1 MLHADIIP
9 GQTQTK
15 QDEDLLF
22 RLLRQLD
29 LAPEAS
35 QRATA
40 TAIGVSLGRLNGLL
54 KRAKDAGF
62 VSVSDRAGPDKRQ
75 RFAYSVTHRGAAE
88 KNRLTDRF
96 LARKFAEYDALHAE
110 LTGTTSG
117 LAPLKHRTKL
127 VQNNLAPI
135 PELYVSY
142 DSSQKLKVEA
152 ADLTSWD
159 LSPRQICDLELLMNG
174 GFNPL
179 KGFLTE
185 ADYNG
190 VVDNMRLE
198 DGTLWPMPI
207 TLDVS
212 EEFADK
218 IELGQDI
225 ALRDQEGVIL
235 GTMTVTD
242 RWTPDKA
249 KEAEKVFG
257 ANDEAHPAVDY
268 LHNTAGAVYLGGPVT
283 GIQQPIHYDFRARRD
298 TPNELRAYFRK
309 LGWRKVVAFQT
320 RNPLHRAHQELTF
333 RAAREVEANLLIHP
347 VVGMT
352 KPGDVDHFTRVR
364 CYEAVLDKYPG
375 STTTMSLL
383 NLAMRMAGPREAV
396 WHGLIR
402 RNHGCTHFIVGRDHA
417 GPGSNSQGEDFYGPY
432 DAQDLF
438 REHQEEI
445 GIEMVDFKHMVYVQ
459 ERAQYEPMDEIED
472 KDNVTIL
479 NISGTELRRRLA
491 EGLEIPDWF
500 SFPEVVTELRKTRP
514 PRSDQGFTVFFTGF
528 SGSGKSTIANALMVK
543 LMEMGGRPVTLLDG
557 DIVRKNLSSELGF
570 SKEHRDLNIQRIG
583 YVASEITKNGGIA
596 ICAPI
601 APYAT
606 TRKRVRQMIEEYG
619 AFCEVHVATS
629 IEECERRDRKGLYK
643 LARAGKIAE
652 FTGISDPYDVPENPE
667 LSVETENVDVDNC
680 AHQVILKLEQ
690 MGLIAG

>member
-1 MLHADIIP
+1 M
-9 GQTQTK
+9 QTEPTSMSTE
-15 QDEDLLF
+15 DEDHLF

-29 LAPEAS
+29 LTPAAS
-35 QRATA
+35 QRALA
-40 TAIGVSLGRLNGLL
+40 AAVGMSLGRLNGLL
-54 KRAKDAGF
+54 RAATDAGF
-62 VSVSDRAGPDKRQ
+62 IEVTDHDSADKRK
-75 RFAYSVTHRGAAE
+75 RVAYALTLRGGST
-88 KNRLTDRF
+88 KNRLTNAF
-96 LARKFAEYDALHAE
+96 LKRKFAEYDALHAE

-117 LAPLKHRTKL
+117 LSPFRHRTKL
-127 VQNNLAPI
+127 MQNNLAPI
-135 PELYVSY
+135 PELYVSF
-142 DSSQKLKVEA
+142 DSSQKMKMDA
-152 ADLTSWD
+152 ADLTSHD
-159 LSPRQICDLELLMNG
+159 LTLRQICDLELLMNG

-185 ADYNG
+185 EDYNG
-190 VVDNMRLE
+190 VVDNMRLA

-212 EEFADK
+212 KDYAEGVE
-218 IELGQDI
+218 IGQDI

-242 RWTPDKA
+242 KWTPNKA

-257 ANDEAHPAVDY
+257 ADDSAHPAVNY
-268 LHNTAGAVYLGGPVT
+268 LHNTAGDVYLGGPVT
-283 GIQQPIHYDFRARRD
+283 GIQQPVHYDFRGRRD

-309 LGWRKVVAFQT
+309 MGWRKVVAFQT

-333 RAAREVEANLLIHP
+333 RAAKEAQANLLIHP
-347 VVGMT
+347 VVGLT

-364 CYEAVLDKYPG
+364 CYEAVLDQYPAA
-375 STTTMSLL
+375 TTSMSLL

-402 RNHGCTHFIVGRDHA
+402 KNHGCTHFIVGRDHA

-432 DAQDLF
+432 DAQGLF
-438 REHQEEI
+438 REHQEEM

-459 ERAQYEPMDEIED
+459 ERAQYEPADEITD
-472 KDNVTIL
+472 KDKVTIL

-491 EGLEIPDWF
+491 EGLEIPEWF
-500 SFPEVVTELRKTRP
+500 SFPQVVEQLRRTKPARNK
-514 PRSDQGFTVFFTGF
+514 QGFTVFLTGF

-543 LMEMGGRPVTLLDG
+543 LMEMGGRPTTLLDG

-570 SKEHRDLNIQRIG
+570 SKEHRDLNIRRIG

-606 TRKRVRQMIEEYG
+606 TRRAVREDIEQFG
-619 AFCEVHVATS
+619 AFIEVHVATS

-643 LARAGKIAE
+643 LAREGKIKE

-667 LSVETENVDVDNC
+667 LSLETENVDVDNC
-680 AHQVILKLEQ
+680 AHQILLKLDS
-690 MGLIAG
+690 MGLITG